1 MTRMTAAEHHFAQI
15 EKIRHAIAQMTR
27 KLDDAHDRAI
37 SCDGEMSWKDVG
49 ELSHLCDAIDRM
61 GLSESGYGV

>member
-1 MTRMTAAEHHFAQI
+1 MTRMTAAEHHIAQI

-27 KLDDAHDRAI
+27 AVDQAHQVAI
-37 SCDGEMSWKDVG
+37 SCDGEMTWKDVG

-61 GLSESGYGV
+61 GLDESGYGV